1 MAKGKKKLSK
11 KAKAA
16 RKILENSKLL
26 QELKTKNSQS
36 EDQGVK
42 PTDTTVKTATA
53 HKIRPNKKRG

>member
-16 RKILENSKLL
+16 RKVLENSKLL
-26 QELKTKNSQS
+26 QELKIKNSQS

-42 PTDTTVKTATA
+42 PASTSIKTATA
-53 HKIRPNKKRG
+53 YKIRPDKKRG